1 MHLKN
6 QIMNPLPC
14 LMVCSKA
21 MTFKSENIILQK
33 KKGGTKRKRKKK
45 SLSLFQACL
54 LLLV

>member
-1 MHLKN
+1 
-6 QIMNPLPC
+6 MNPLPC

-21 MTFKSENIILQK
+21 MTFKSESIILQK